1 MSVRHT
7 RSEVKLKRWFTLE
20 NDRLVLQGVIISLL
34 QTFGAELHS
43 DEIAAHI
50 AHQPQSF
57 SFMLDSC

>member
-7 RSEVKLKRWFTLE
+7 RSELKLKRWFTLE

-34 QTFGAELHS
+34 QTLGAELRS
-43 DEIAAHI
+43 DEMAAPIARR
-50 AHQPQSF
+50 PQSF